1 MRGVDVG
8 DHLKA
13 IVNETVAGSLR
24 TGVGT
29 TPCRALSGKDT
40 NPFIAEFLVSTK
52 EVADLAT
59 TSSLA
64 DFRSELACTLDEH
77 ILTISPAGTSVSA
90 PMWRESS
97 CMKA

>member
-1 MRGVDVG
+1 MGNHLEAVVD
-8 DHLKA
+8 
-13 IVNETVAGSLR
+13 ETVACSLW

-40 NPFIAEFLVSTK
+40 NPLIAKLLVSTE
-52 EVADLAT
+52 EVTDLAT
-59 TSSLA
+59 TSTLA
-64 DFRSELACTLDEH
+64 EFRSELVCMLDEN

-97 CMKA
+97 CMKE